1 MLHILNGGWGL
12 GGFGGVFFALNGK
25 LCKGDC
31 FAKCALQKIFKI
43 VISSHKQQERARIA
57 NKTKNSKQKKI
68 ANKKIAIVLHAE
80 GWTFEHRDV
89 GCGHMCLLFSY
100 LFCIQ
105 WKIMIISETAEADCP
120 IFFVERAKFE
130 KHSLSF

>member
-1 MLHILNGGWGL
+1 MQVVPCSCPAQLLLEICAIKATEDIQGLWVVRHERVHLNMLHILNGGWGL

-80 GWTFEHRDV
+80 G
-89 GCGHMCLLFSY
+89 
-100 LFCIQ
+100 
-105 WKIMIISETAEADCP
+105 
-120 IFFVERAKFE
+120 
-130 KHSLSF
+130 